1 MRLPLLLVMST
12 FARLS
17 RAMRMR
23 WLGEGSPT
31 PLWVSEACLGTMTWG
46 EQNTAADAHAQLDL
60 ALSAGCNFIDT
71 AELYPVPPSNASY
84 GETERIIGFAGAAS
98 GLLAFVLSL
107 FLHAASFTMPCFA
120 LLPVRLKQ

>member
-31 PLWVSEACLGTMTWG
+31 PLWVSEACLGTMTFG
-46 EQNTAADAHAQLDL
+46 KQNTESEAHAQLD
-60 ALSAGCNFIDT
+60 AFVRAGGNFIDT
-71 AELYPVPPSNASY
+71 AELYPVPPEPDTCGS
-84 GETERIIGFAGAAS
+84 TEVCPLVPCAVAEGPAEGA
-98 GLLAFVLSL
+98 
-107 FLHAASFTMPCFA
+107 
-120 LLPVRLKQ
+120 